1 MKQPTKAEAH
11 RLARAVK
18 TALKRKECQHWRD
31 GFFPKSKAW
40 NDGPCYA
47 TALAI
52 RCVDGGR
59 GEMMEVSAGA
69 HAVYVL
75 AGVAIDGHGEYDL
88 HRCLDARRKEKPK
101 PLGWNHE
108 RKKAKGW
115 SINWRKTHGLVFLR
129 APATLVRAIR
139 RELRRMK

>member
-1 MKQPTKAEAH
+1 VKPPTKTEAR

-18 TALKRKECQHWRD
+18 AALKRKECQHWRD
-31 GFFPKSKAW
+31 GFFPKSEAW

-75 AGVAIDGHGEYDL
+75 AGVAIDGHGVYDL
-88 HRCLDARRKEKPK
+88 QRGRLGRPERPH
-101 PLGWNHE
+101 PLGWHHG

-115 SINWRKTHGLVFLR
+115 SINWRRTHGLVFLR